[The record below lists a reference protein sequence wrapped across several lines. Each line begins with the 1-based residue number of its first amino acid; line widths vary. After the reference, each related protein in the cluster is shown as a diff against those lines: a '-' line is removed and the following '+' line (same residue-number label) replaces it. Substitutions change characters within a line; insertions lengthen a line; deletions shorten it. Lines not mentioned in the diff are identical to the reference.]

1 MLNRKILQFRIQI
14 LRFGKKKLADL
25 NFQVNF
31 GIKLRLMKTQR
42 QKLLFL
48 ITFLSFILS
57 YSQIKV
63 SGKVTFRNKGISDVN
78 VTLKNTYD
86 GATTDAN
93 GNFTFETSEKGNQ
106 ILSFTHSKYN
116 DIEKAIVIE
125 NQDLS
130 VNAELKEQINEI
142 DAVVVSAGSIEASD
156 KKRATA
162 LLSPIDIYTTAG
174 ADGQISSALNY
185 LPGVQKVGETEGLF
199 IRGGTGTESK
209 IFMDGSLINNY
220 FSSSVPGIAG
230 RDRFNTSL
238 FKGNVFS
245 SGGYSALYGQALSGA
260 LMLESVDL
268 PDQSS
273 YDFGISP
280 IFLRAGFQKL
290 GEDKNHSY
298 GATLGYSNLNLMQE
312 VLNFNTDFIDAPQG
326 INADAN
332 FRIKTKSGGFFKYYG
347 MYDTNSMG
355 VKTESLEADNQ
366 FSLIKLKGKN
376 TYHNLSFKQKFGKYL
391 LNAGTSYSFNR
402 TDLNFSTES
411 NEVEADKMRLLTD
424 GNYINLKAVLERK
437 INKISALRGGFELNS
452 TDEKLSFEEINKHYK
467 DLISAVFVETDLG
480 FSNQLSAKI
489 GVRAENSSFL
499 GKTNFAPRI
508 ALAYRLAKDWTTS
521 FAYGLFYQNPE
532 SKYINGPADLDFQK
546 SQHYILQVQRTT
558 DGRSLRFEAFY
569 KKYDQLIKVSNLGF
583 NNNQNQPVQTADNN
597 NGFGYAKG
605 LELFWRDKKTFENID
620 YWISYSFLDS
630 KRDFMNYPVSL
641 KPNFASEHT
650 LSAVAK
656 RFIPKWKLG
665 VNLSYTYAKGRPYY
679 DFATKDVNG
688 ETINY
693 TRNEGRLKDY
703 NALNVSFN
711 YLPNLGKK
719 DAKAFTVFVLSVSN
733 VLGSKNVY
741 GYNFSSD
748 GSRSSAVVPPVNTFL
763 FIGAFIS
770 FGVDKTQ
777 DAINN
782 NL

>member
-1 MLNRKILQFRIQI
+1 
-14 LRFGKKKLADL
+14 
-25 NFQVNF
+25 
-31 GIKLRLMKTQR
+31 MKTQTQR
-42 QKLLFL
+42 FLFL
-48 ITFLSFILS
+48 IAFFSFSLS
-57 YSQIKV
+57 YAQVKIT
-63 SGKVTFRNKGISDVN
+63 GKVTFRNKGISEIN
-78 VTLKNTYD
+78 ITLKDTYD
-86 GATTDAN
+86 GATTDTN
-93 GNFTFETSEKGNQ
+93 GNFSFETSEKGNHTL
-106 ILSFTHSKYN
+106 IFTHPKYN
-116 DIEKAIVIE
+116 DVEKPIVIE
-125 NQDLS
+125 NQEIS
-130 VNAELKEQINEI
+130 VNVELKEQINEI
-142 DAVVVSAGSIEASD
+142 DAVVISAGSIEASD

-162 LLSPIDIYTTAG
+162 LLTPIDVYTTAG
-174 ADGQISSALNY
+174 ADGQITSALTY
-185 LPGVQKVGETEGLF
+185 LPGVQKVGESEGLF

-280 IFLRAGFQKL
+280 IFANAGFQKL
-290 GEDKNHSY
+290 SDDKTHSY
-298 GATLGYSNLNLMQE
+298 GATLGYSNLNLMQK
-312 VLNFNTDFIDAPQG
+312 VFDFNTDFIDAPQG
-326 INADAN
+326 LNADAN

-347 MYDTNSMG
+347 KYDTNSMG
-355 VKTESLEADNQ
+355 VKTESLEADNEY
-366 FSLIKLKGKN
+366 SLIKLKGKN

-411 NEVEADKMRLLTD
+411 NDIESDKTRLLTD
-424 GNYINLKAVLERK
+424 GNYINFKAVLERK
-437 INKISALRGGFELNS
+437 INRISAVRGGFELNN
-452 TDEKLSFEEINKHYK
+452 TDEKLTFEEINKHYK
-467 DLISAVFVETDLG
+467 DLISAAFVETDLG
-480 FSNQLSAKI
+480 FSNNLSAKI
-489 GVRAENSSFL
+489 GVRAENSSYL
-499 GKTNFAPRI
+499 GKSNIAPRL
-508 ALAYRLAKDWTTS
+508 ALAYRFAKDWTTS

-532 SKYINGPADLDFQK
+532 SKYINGPANLDFQK
-546 SQHYILQVQRTT
+546 SQHYIFQVQRAT

-583 NNNQNQPVQTADNN
+583 NDNQAQPIQRADNN

-605 LELFWRDKKTFENID
+605 LELFWRDKKTFDNID
-620 YWISYSFLDS
+620 YWISYSYLDS

-641 KPNFASEHT
+641 QPNFASAHT

-656 RFIPKWKLG
+656 RFIPEWKLG
-665 VNLSYTYAKGRPYY
+665 VNLSYSYAKGRPYY
-679 DFATKDVNG
+679 DFATKEVNG
-688 ETINY
+688 SSINY

-703 NALNVSFN
+703 NALNLSFN

-719 DAKAFTVFVLSVSN
+719 DAKAFTIFVLSISN
-733 VLGSKNVY
+733 VLGTKNVY
-741 GYNFSSD
+741 GYNFSQD
-748 GSRSSAVVPPVNTFL
+748 GSRSSGVVPPINTFV
-763 FIGAFIS
+763 FVGAFIS

>member
-1 MLNRKILQFRIQI
+1 
-14 LRFGKKKLADL
+14 
-25 NFQVNF
+25 
-31 GIKLRLMKTQR
+31 MKTQTQR
-42 QKLLFL
+42 FLFL
-48 ITFLSFILS
+48 IAFFSFSLS
-57 YSQIKV
+57 YAQVKIT
-63 SGKVTFRNKGISDVN
+63 GKVTFRNKGISEIN
-78 VTLKNTYD
+78 ITLKDTYD
-86 GATTDAN
+86 GATTDTN
-93 GNFTFETSEKGNQ
+93 GNFSFETSEKGNHTL
-106 ILSFTHSKYN
+106 IFTHPKYN
-116 DIEKAIVIE
+116 DVEKPIVIE
-125 NQDLS
+125 NQEIS
-130 VNAELKEQINEI
+130 VNVELKEQINEI
-142 DAVVVSAGSIEASD
+142 DAVVISAGSIEASD

-162 LLSPIDIYTTAG
+162 LLTPIDVYTTAG
-174 ADGQISSALNY
+174 ADGQITSALTY
-185 LPGVQKVGETEGLF
+185 LPGVQKVGESEGLF

-280 IFLRAGFQKL
+280 IFANAGFQKL
-290 GEDKNHSY
+290 SDDKTHSY
-298 GATLGYSNLNLMQE
+298 GATLGYSNLNLMQK
-312 VLNFNTDFIDAPQG
+312 VFDFNTDFIDAPQG
-326 INADAN
+326 LNADAN

-347 MYDTNSMG
+347 KYDTNSMG
-355 VKTESLEADNQ
+355 VKTESLEADNEY
-366 FSLIKLKGKN
+366 SIIKLKGKN

-411 NEVEADKMRLLTD
+411 NDIESDKTRLLTD
-424 GNYINLKAVLERK
+424 GNYINFKAVLERK
-437 INKISALRGGFELNS
+437 INRISAVRGGFELNN
-452 TDEKLSFEEINKHYK
+452 TDEKLTFEEINKHYK
-467 DLISAVFVETDLG
+467 DLISSAFVETDLG
-480 FSNQLSAKI
+480 FSNNLSAKI
-489 GVRAENSSFL
+489 GVRAENSSYL
-499 GKTNFAPRI
+499 GKSNIAPRL
-508 ALAYRLAKDWTTS
+508 ALAYRFAKDWTTS

-532 SKYINGPADLDFQK
+532 SKYINGPANLDFQK
-546 SQHYILQVQRTT
+546 SQHYIFQVQRAT

-583 NNNQNQPVQTADNN
+583 NDNQAQPIQRADNN

-605 LELFWRDKKTFENID
+605 LELFWRDKKTFDNID
-620 YWISYSFLDS
+620 YWISYSYLDS

-641 KPNFASEHT
+641 QPNFASAHT

-656 RFIPKWKLG
+656 RFIPEWKLG
-665 VNLSYTYAKGRPYY
+665 VNLSYSYAKGRPYY
-679 DFATKDVNG
+679 DFATKEVNG
-688 ETINY
+688 SSINY

-703 NALNVSFN
+703 NALNLSFN

-719 DAKAFTVFVLSVSN
+719 DAKAFTIFVLSISN
-733 VLGSKNVY
+733 VLGTKNVY
-741 GYNFSSD
+741 GYNFSQD
-748 GSRSSAVVPPVNTFL
+748 GSRSSGVVPPINTFV
-763 FIGAFIS
+763 FVGAFIS

>member
-1 MLNRKILQFRIQI
+1 
-14 LRFGKKKLADL
+14 
-25 NFQVNF
+25 
-31 GIKLRLMKTQR
+31 MKTQK

-48 ITFLSFILS
+48 FAFLSFLLS
-57 YSQIKV
+57 VAQVKIT
-63 SGKVTFRNKGISDVN
+63 GKVTYRNKGVGEIN
-78 VTLKNTYD
+78 VTLKGTYD
-86 GATTDAN
+86 GATTDA
-93 GNFTFETSEKGNQ
+93 GGKFSFETTEKGNQ
-106 ILSFTHSKYN
+106 TLTFTHPKYN
-116 DIEKAIVIE
+116 DIEKSIVID
-125 NQDLS
+125 NQDIS
-130 VNAELKEQINEI
+130 VDAELKEQINEI
-142 DAVVVSAGSIEASD
+142 DAVVISAGSIEASD

-162 LLSPIDIYTTAG
+162 LLTPIDVYTTAG
-174 ADGQISSALNY
+174 ADGQISSALTY
-185 LPGVQKVGETEGLF
+185 LPGVQKVGESEGLF

-280 IFLRAGFQKL
+280 IFLSGGFQKL
-290 GEDKNHSY
+290 SEDKNHSY
-298 GATLGYSNLNLMQE
+298 GATLGYSLLSLMQK
-312 VLNFNTDFIDAPQG
+312 VLNFNTDFINAPEG
-326 INADAN
+326 LNGDAN

-347 MYDTNSMG
+347 MYDTNKMG
-355 VKTESLEADNQ
+355 VRAASLEPGSDYALVRIN
-366 FSLIKLKGKN
+366 GKN

-391 LNAGTSYSFNR
+391 LNTGASYSYNR
-402 TDLNFSTES
+402 SDLNFSGETNDIES
-411 NEVEADKMRLLTD
+411 AKTQLLTT
-424 GNYINLKAVLERK
+424 GNYINFKAVLERK
-437 INKISALRGGFELNS
+437 INKISAVRGGFELNN
-452 TDEKLSFEEINKHYK
+452 TDEKLNFEDVKKHYQ
-467 DLISAVFVETDLG
+467 DFISSVFAETDLG

-499 GKTNFAPRI
+499 NKSNIAPRL
-508 ALAYRLAKDWTTS
+508 ALAYRLAQNWTTS

-532 SKYINGPADLDFQK
+532 SKYINGPASLDFQK
-546 SQHYILQVQRTT
+546 SQHYILQLQRTSE
-558 DGRSLRFEAFY
+558 GRSLRLEAFY
-569 KKYDQLIKVSNLGF
+569 KKYDQLIKVKNIANIDS
-583 NNNQNQPVQTADNN
+583 QNQPVQTAINN
-597 NGFGYAKG
+597 DGYGYAKG

-650 LSAVAK
+650 LSVVGK
-656 RFIPKWKLG
+656 RFIPEWKLG
-665 VNLSYTYAKGRPYY
+665 VNLSYTYSKGRPYY
-679 DFATKDVNG
+679 DIASKDVNG
-688 ETINY
+688 NVVNF

-703 NALNVSFN
+703 NALNLSFN

-719 DAKAFTVFVLSVSN
+719 DSKVFTVFVLSVSN
-733 VLGSKNVY
+733 VLGTKNVY
-741 GYNFSSD
+741 GYNFSQD
-748 GSRSSAVVPPVNTFL
+748 GSRSSAVVPPVNTFV
-763 FIGAFIS
+763 FVGAFIS

>member
-1 MLNRKILQFRIQI
+1 
-14 LRFGKKKLADL
+14 
-25 NFQVNF
+25 
-31 GIKLRLMKTQR
+31 MKT
-42 QKLLFL
+42 KLLFL
-48 ITFLSFILS
+48 ITLFSFALAMAQTKI
-57 YSQIKV
+57 
-63 SGKVTFRNKGISDVN
+63 SGRVTYKNKGVAEVN
-78 VTLKNTYD
+78 VILKDTYD
-86 GATTDAN
+86 GATTDIN
-93 GNFTFETSEKGNQ
+93 GNFSFETSEKGNKTV
-106 ILSFTHSKYN
+106 LFSHPKY
-116 DIEKAIVIE
+116 IEVEKAITID
-125 NQDLS
+125 NQEIS

-162 LLSPIDIYTTAG
+162 LLTPIDIYTTAG
-174 ADGQISSALNY
+174 ADGQISSALTY

-220 FSSSVPGIAG
+220 FSNSVPGIAG

-273 YDFGISP
+273 YDLGVSP
-280 IFLRAGFQKL
+280 IFLNAGFQKL
-290 GEDKNHSY
+290 TDNKNSSF
-298 GATLGYSNLNLMQE
+298 GASLGYSNLKLMQDIF
-312 VLNFNTDFIDAPQG
+312 NFNTDFSEAPQSFNG
-326 INADAN
+326 DFN
-332 FRIKTKSGGFFKYYG
+332 FRIKTKAGGFFKYYG
-347 MYDTNSMG
+347 MYDSNRLG
-355 VKTESLEADNQ
+355 VKTQSLEPEEYDW
-366 FSLIKLKGKN
+366 SLVQLKGKN

-402 TDLNFSTES
+402 SDLNFSTEK
-411 NEVEADKMRLLTD
+411 NDVENGKTKLLTD
-424 GNYINLKAVLERK
+424 GNYINFKTVLERK
-437 INKISALRGGFELNS
+437 VNKISALRGGFELNGTS
-452 TDEKLSFEEINKHYK
+452 EKLSFNDFVQKHYK
-467 DLISAVFVETDLG
+467 DLISSAFVETDLG

-489 GVRAENSSFL
+489 GVRAEYSSYL
-499 GKTNFAPRI
+499 EKSNIAPRL
-508 ALAYRLAKDWTTS
+508 ALAYRFAKDWTTS
-521 FAYGLFYQNPE
+521 FAYGIFYQNPE
-532 SKYINGPADLDFQK
+532 SRYINLPVDLDFQK
-546 SQHYILQVQRTT
+546 AHHYIFQVQRTSE
-558 DGRSLRFEAFY
+558 GRSLRFEAFY
-569 KKYDQLIKVSNLGF
+569 KKYDDLIKVKNLSYIDG
-583 NNNQNQPVQTADNN
+583 QNQYVQTADNN
-597 NGFGYAKG
+597 NGYGFAKG

-620 YWISYSFLDS
+620 YWISYSYLDS

-656 RFIPKWKLG
+656 RFVPKWKTG
-665 VNLSYTYAKGRPYY
+665 FNLSYTYAKGRPYY
-679 DFATKDVNG
+679 DIATQDVNG
-688 ETINY
+688 EQQY
-693 TRNEGRLKDY
+693 FVRHEGRLKDY
-703 NALNVSFN
+703 NALNFSVN

-719 DAKAFTVFVLSVSN
+719 EAKAFTVLVLSVSN

-741 GYNFSSD
+741 GYNFSMD
-748 GSRSSAVVPPVNTFL
+748 GSRNSAVVPPVNTFV